1 MVIACGRRVEAA
13 PTLWMSGN
21 PIQWKIRVSENLF
34 AELEVRNFATPPP
47 VRFTALEE
55 SLNFRVN
62 TLHLIP
68 FNPMPAK
75 QTRSG
80 KLISF
85 EGSEG
90 SGKSTQIARLAAH
103 LQKLQRDVVT
113 VREPGGT
120 EIGEQIRNIIVHNS
134 KGEEMCAETEL
145 LLFAAARAQLV
156 REIIAPALLKN
167 TIVLSD
173 RYLDSS
179 TVYQG
184 VARNLSMDPVNQ
196 INHFAVGNVM
206 PDVTVVIDVPTE
218 VSLTRIR
225 QRASDLPDRMERENI
240 DFYTKVREGYL
251 VLAKGLPERFIVV
264 DGTQNVD
271 VIEKKIWAAIKD
283 RLD

>member
-1 MVIACGRRVEAA
+1 M
-13 PTLWMSGN
+13 
-21 PIQWKIRVSENLF
+21 
-34 AELEVRNFATPPP
+34 ATPARFPNLLAKPP
-47 VRFTALEE
+47 ALTH
-55 SLNFRVN
+55 FR
-62 TLHLIP
+62 L
-68 FNPMPAK
+68 MPSK
-75 QTRSG
+75 QNRSG

-103 LQKLQRDVVT
+103 LQKLSRDVVT

-120 EIGEQIRNIIVHNS
+120 EVGEQIRNIIVHNS

-156 REIIAPALLKN
+156 REVIAPALLRN

-173 RYLDSS
+173 RFLDSS

-184 VARNLSMDPVNQ
+184 VARNLSMDPVNH
-196 INHFAVGNVM
+196 INLFAVGNVM
-206 PDVTVVIDVPTE
+206 PDITVVIDVPTD
-218 VSLTRIR
+218 VSLARIR
-225 QRASDLPDRMERENI
+225 RRASDLPDRMERENI

-264 DGTQNVD
+264 DGTQPEDAV
-271 VIEKKIWAAIKD
+271 EKKIWTAIKD